1 MADIEGNPFR
11 GAQLTG
17 AQPAAQLA
25 LRWGAATD
33 VGRVRQQN
41 EDSVWASPTL
51 FAVADG
57 MGGHAAGEVASALAI
72 QELRRIAELG
82 PLTPQVLADAI
93 WQANDRIVA
102 EAMARHELLGMG
114 TTLTGIA
121 VVAAEDGERWAVFN
135 VGDSRVYR
143 YADGALSQLTVDHS
157 AVQELVEAG
166 RLTPDEARRH
176 PRRNVVTRSLGSDP
190 APVPDIW
197 LFPPVPGDRF
207 LACSDG
213 LTGELADT
221 DIATL
226 LREFDDPQTAADELV
241 RCANE
246 AGGND
251 NVTTIV
257 VDLRAPV
264 G

>member
-1 MADIEGNPFR
+1 MTNVEGEE
-11 GAQLTG
+11 Q
-17 AQPAAQLA
+17 AASRLA

-41 EDSVWASPTL
+41 EDSVWASATL

-57 MGGHAAGEVASALAI
+57 MGGHAGGEVASALAI
-72 QELRRIAELG
+72 EELRRSAELG
-82 PLTPQVLADAI
+82 PLTPQVLAEAI

-102 EAMARHELLGMG
+102 EAAGRHELLGMG

-121 VVAAEDGERWAVFN
+121 VVATADGERWAVFN

-143 YADGALSQLTVDHS
+143 YADGSLTRLTVDHS
-157 AVQELVEAG
+157 AVQELIAAG

-207 LACSDG
+207 LVCSDG

-257 VDLRAPV
+257 VDLRAAAA
-264 G
+264 